1 MRPFVR
7 RFFPLILTALILA
20 PEARAQ
26 RFTIE
31 AESYTAYSESGGA
44 AIQSLP
50 LSGCS
55 GGYFL
60 YGLDTAG
67 EWVQYD
73 LTAGRAGVFSCTIK
87 CRGVLNRDYAFR
99 AVFTPVAGGDSRTVD
114 FNFTGEGFG

>member
-7 RFFPLILTALILA
+7 HSLPFVVILLVLA
-20 PEARAQ
+20 PEARGQ
-26 RFTIE
+26 RLTIE
-31 AESYTAYSESGGA
+31 AESFTACGETGGA

-67 EWVQYD
+67 EWVQYY
-73 LTAGRAGVFSCTIK
+73 LTANSAGIFSCSIK

>member
-7 RFFPLILTALILA
+7 RFLPLILTALILA

-26 RFTIE
+26 RLTIE
-31 AESYTAYSESGGA
+31 AESFTACNETGGA
-44 AIQSLP
+44 QIQSIVS
-50 LSGCS
+50 SGSS

-60 YGLDTAG
+60 YGLDTMG

-73 LTAGRAGVFSCTIK
+73 LTASSAGMFSCTIK